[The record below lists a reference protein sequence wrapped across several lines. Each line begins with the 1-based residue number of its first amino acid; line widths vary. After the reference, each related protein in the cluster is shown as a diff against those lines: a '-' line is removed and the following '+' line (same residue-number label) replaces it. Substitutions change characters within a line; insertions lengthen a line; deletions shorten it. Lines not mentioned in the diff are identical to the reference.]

1 MDDEA
6 DRRLGSMGRRTSACT
21 RGGGSVGNKGCV
33 TRATRVMRV
42 VIWLLQHVLPR
53 GLVRIR
59 SFGFLA
65 NSHRAER
72 LALIRR
78 LLALGQAASKP
89 LPSVQP
95 TEDRGHRCPHCG
107 EPALR
112 LMDQTGRPNLRD
124 LIAATYRHLPLD
136 ST

>member
-1 MDDEA
+1 MILIV
-6 DRRLGSMGRRTSACT
+6 RRF
-21 RGGGSVGNKGCV
+21 
-33 TRATRVMRV
+33 
-42 VIWLLQHVLPR
+42 LQHVLRR

-65 NSHRAER
+65 NRHRAER

-89 LPSVQP
+89 LRSVQP

-107 EPALR
+107 EPVLR
-112 LMDQTGRPNLRD
+112 LMAQTGRPNLRD
-124 LIAATYRHLPLD
+124 RIAATYRHLPLD

>member
-1 MDDEA
+1 M
-6 DRRLGSMGRRTSACT
+6 
-21 RGGGSVGNKGCV
+21 
-33 TRATRVMRV
+33 
-42 VIWLLQHVLPR
+42 LPR
-53 GLVRIR
+53 GFVRIR

-65 NSHRAER
+65 NRHRAER

-78 LLALGQAASKP
+78 LLGVGQAASKP
-89 LPSVQP
+89 LPSVQS
-95 TEDRGHRCPHCG
+95 TQVRGHRCPHCG